1 MKRDLPEKVVHGGL
15 VRKFYREKG
24 IRVLDFSANFNPWP
38 PEIPLEISDELVS
51 CYPDDRYQLLKETI
65 GRRFHRR
72 VEEIAVGNG
81 SIELIRVFCLAA
93 LSKGDRVRIQ
103 NPTFGEYEMSARLAG
118 AVPAGKGERASAGF
132 ICNPNNPTGTLQTRE
147 VILDQM
153 SELSMLF
160 VDEAFIELSDPLQS
174 VADIRDPAVFICRSL
189 TKCFS
194 VPGIR
199 FGYAFGDPDLVERVE
214 TIRPPWSV
222 NSVAEQFAIRAFG
235 VFDQLDQSRSRIRAE
250 REWLVSALRNLPVEV
265 HPSETNFLL
274 LTLPYEVTKLCA
286 DLLTE
291 GILVRDCHSFGLP
304 DSIRIAV
311 RKREENCQLVE
322 AMEQWMR

>member
-1 MKRDLPEKVVHGGL
+1 
-15 VRKFYREKG
+15 
-24 IRVLDFSANFNPWP
+24 
-38 PEIPLEISDELVS
+38 
-51 CYPDDRYQLLKETI
+51 
-65 GRRFHRR
+65 
-72 VEEIAVGNG
+72 
-81 SIELIRVFCLAA
+81 
-93 LSKGDRVRIQ
+93 
-103 NPTFGEYEMSARLAG
+103 MSARLAG
-118 AVPAGKGERASAGF
+118 AVPAGDGERASAGF
-132 ICNPNNPTGTLQTRE
+132 ICNPNNPTGTLLTRKA
-147 VILDQM
+147 ILDRM
-153 SELSMLF
+153 SEVSLLF
-160 VDEAFIELSDPLQS
+160 VDEAFIELSDPRQS
-174 VADIRDPAVFICRSL
+174 VADIRDPAAFICRSL

-235 VFDQLDQSRSRIRAE
+235 VFDQLEQSRSRIRAE
-250 REWLVSALRNLPVEV
+250 REWLVSALKNLPVEV
-265 HPSETNFLL
+265 HPSDTNFLL
-274 LTLPYEVTKLCA
+274 ITLPYEVTKLCA
-286 DLLTE
+286 DLQAE

>member
-1 MKRDLPEKVVHGGL
+1 VNRDLPPKVVHGGL
-15 VRKFYREKG
+15 VRQFYQEKG
-24 IRVLDFSANFNPWP
+24 KKVIDFSANLNPWP
-38 PEIPLEISDELVS
+38 PAVPLDLSNEIIS

-65 GRRFHRR
+65 AGRFHRP

-81 SIELIRVFCLAA
+81 SIELIRVFCLAV
-93 LSKGDRVRIQ
+93 LSPGDHVRIRQ
-103 NPTFGEYEMSARLAG
+103 PTFGEYEMSSRLAG
-118 AVPAGKGERASAGF
+118 AFPARDGEKASAGF
-132 ICNPNNPTGTLQTRE
+132 LCNPNNPTGTLQTRCS
-147 VILDQM
+147 VLDQ
-153 SELSMLF
+153 LTDVNLLF
-160 VDEAFIELSDPLQS
+160 VDEAFIELSDICQS

-199 FGYAFGDPDLVERVE
+199 FGYAFGDPDLVERME

-222 NSVAEQFAIRAFG
+222 NSIAEQFAIRAFA
-235 VFDQLDQSRSRIRAE
+235 VFDELEQSRSRISAE
-250 REWLVSALRNLPVEV
+250 REWLVSALHDFPLKV

-274 LTLPYEVTKLCA
+274 LTLPYEVTALCA
-286 DLLTE
+286 DLASE

-311 RKREENCQLVE
+311 RTREENYKLVE
-322 AMEQWMR
+322 AIGTCLR